1 MDKAIA
7 AAQKLVM
14 DLNLPAQFHSV
25 WVKSIPTQDSFDY
38 KLMVSK
44 NPAYKGK
51 WEIPEKVGEFETEEV
66 PWPRGK
72 L

>member
-14 DLNLPAQFHSV
+14 DLNLPAQYHSV
-25 WVKSIPTQDSFDY
+25 WVKSIPLQDSFDY
-38 KLMVSK
+38 KIMVSK
-44 NPAYKGK
+44 NPGYKGK
-51 WEIPEKVGEFETEEV
+51 WDIPEKVGDFAVEQV
-66 PWPRGK
+66 AWPRGK

>member
-7 AAQKLVM
+7 AAQKLVL
-14 DLNLPAQFHSV
+14 DLNLPAQYHSV
-25 WVKSIPTQDSFDY
+25 WVKSIPLQDSFDY

-44 NPAYKGK
+44 NPGYRGK
-51 WEIPEKVGEFETEEV
+51 WELPKEVGGFEIEEV
-66 PWPRGK
+66 PWPRGR